1 MNSSLGACRTLKD
14 LDLRLIVGYSS
25 KSMISYR
32 VPNGY
37 EGKKHGAKVKA
48 IRSHVSDFLSGLK
61 TGASYFIG
69 LLMHLQYLH
78 RLFPSVRG
86 CECSS

>member
-37 EGKKHGAKVKA
+37 EGKEHGAKVNKDLEISRDEWFSA
-48 IRSHVSDFLSGLK
+48 
-61 TGASYFIG
+61 
-69 LLMHLQYLH
+69 
-78 RLFPSVRG
+78 
-86 CECSS
+86 